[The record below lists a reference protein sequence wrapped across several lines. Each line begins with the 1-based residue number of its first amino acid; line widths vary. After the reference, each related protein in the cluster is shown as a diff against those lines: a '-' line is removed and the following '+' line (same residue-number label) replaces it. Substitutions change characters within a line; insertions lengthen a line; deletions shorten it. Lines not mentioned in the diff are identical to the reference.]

1 MMYIP
6 ERKNIS
12 KSAFFYTIIVFFLTQ
27 SFSIVL
33 IMLVEKFK
41 PDKPYYDIHELYFS
55 YEANTLDYDEFDIED
70 FDE

>member
-12 KSAFFYTIIVFFLTQ
+12 KSAFFYTIIVFFSTQ
-27 SFSIVL
+27 FFSIVF
-33 IMLVEKFK
+33 IILVEKFK
-41 PDKPYYDIHELYFS
+41 PRMLDYDIDEFYFN